1 VSASLPRRDLLR
13 LAGVAVT
20 GAALAACTTSPDA
33 GPSTASPGSPDDPDL
48 ALRREVAADE
58 AALSDL
64 YAAAAKALP
73 AALAT
78 TVTALGARHAEYRS
92 AVAGG
97 GATVS
102 ATSTPTA
109 TATASASATAAA
121 SAATWLARLR
131 TAETKA
137 SAARA
142 AQSVR
147 ATEAELARTIVLAGT
162 GAAGAAEVLRGLA

>member
-1 VSASLPRRDLLR
+1 MSASLPRRDLLR

-20 GAALAACTTSPDA
+20 GAALAACTTSPDT
-33 GPSTASPGSPDDPDL
+33 GPSTASPGSPDDPDR
-48 ALRREVAADE
+48 ALRSEVAADE

-78 TVTALGARHAEYRS
+78 TVTALGARHAAYRS
-92 AVAGG
+92 AVVG
-97 GATVS
+97 GATAS
-102 ATSTPTA
+102 ATSTPSA
-109 TATASASATAAA
+109 TATASASAAT
-121 SAATWLARLR
+121 ATWLTRLR